1 VFLRRAVACSDPG
14 LRVLDCPACHFPADL
29 RSQVST
35 ELNSLRFVAATVC
48 TLLTRAFFAPEGVD
62 LRGGF
67 PPELDLVATH
77 GSFHMLS
84 IQSIS
89 TSRAHFPVCVH
100 CLNWGH
106 K

>member
-1 VFLRRAVACSDPG
+1 MFLRRAVACSDPG
-14 LRVLDCPACHFPADL
+14 FKVLDCPACHFPADL
-29 RSQVST
+29 RSQVLT
-35 ELNSLRFVAATVC
+35 EVKDLRFTALTVV
-48 TLLTRAFFAPEGVD
+48 TLVTRALGAPEGVN

-67 PPELDLVATH
+67 PPELELVATH
-77 GSFHMLS
+77 SSFHMFS

-89 TSRAHFPVCVH
+89 TSRAHFAVCVH